1 MSSRRATPATQAQTT
16 PPARNYHITRPS
28 PGPTFQSAR
37 RVFSANSAASLAVM
51 SPPPQLQQPP
61 QQHSSTTLTATP
73 FLPSSHGSAS
83 AASPIHFGANTL
95 NNANVSARVMS
106 DFAARLTAHNP
117 NVQPSS
123 PPRQQRGQVSSASVH
138 PQFRSKAVCELFCR
152 HCDEVVCTRG
162 MKAILLGDTRVEL
175 FSTDS
180 PPCRVQLVE
189 NDYMTRN
196 CQCRIRDV
204 ACLQCGNVIGY
215 HVTQPCEVCLD
226 SCNNG
231 HFWMFLSEGVKS
243 KDRQHFTADQLEQF
257 NRQEALVG
265 ALAQRRNGRVTGG
278 AVRDVVSLKLEQGSR
293 AVE

>member
-1 MSSRRATPATQAQTT
+1 M
-16 PPARNYHITRPS
+16 PPA
-28 PGPTFQSAR
+28 
-37 RVFSANSAASLAVM
+37 
-51 SPPPQLQQPP
+51 SPPPQ
-61 QQHSSTTLTATP
+61 
-73 FLPSSHGSAS
+73 
-83 AASPIHFGANTL
+83 
-95 NNANVSARVMS
+95 
-106 DFAARLTAHNP
+106 
-117 NVQPSS
+117 
-123 PPRQQRGQVSSASVH
+123 PPRLQRTQQSSASVH

-152 HCDEVVCTRG
+152 HCEEVVCTRG

-243 KDRQHFTADQLEQF
+243 KDREHFNKKLLWAHLPSAEMDVALE
-257 NRQEALVG
+257 
-265 ALAQRRNGRVTGG
+265 AQYELLCR
-278 AVRDVVSLKLEQGSR
+278 
-293 AVE
+293 